1 MDYTIIE
8 NQIDGKIKLLLSSFK
23 SQFTLSNITYEI
35 LLKRE
40 IENASKNYNS
50 EIEIIFKKGGVFF
63 DIIEFFIYRNR
74 ELHIKEDNLLNE
86 LNSDIEGILSTV

>member
-35 LLKRE
+35 LFKRE

-63 DIIEFFIYRNR
+63 DIIEFFIYRNG

>member
-35 LLKRE
+35 LFKRE

-50 EIEIIFKKGGVFF
+50 EIEIIFKKDGDFF
-63 DIIEFFIYRNR
+63 DIIELFIYRNR

>member
-23 SQFTLSNITYEI
+23 SQFTLSNITYEK
-35 LLKRE
+35 LFKRE

>member
-35 LLKRE
+35 LFKRE

-63 DIIEFFIYRNR
+63 DIIVQQLQKTVGGC
-74 ELHIKEDNLLNE
+74 LH
-86 LNSDIEGILSTV
+86 

>member
-35 LLKRE
+35 LFKRE

-50 EIEIIFKKGGVFF
+50 EIEIIFKKGGYFF